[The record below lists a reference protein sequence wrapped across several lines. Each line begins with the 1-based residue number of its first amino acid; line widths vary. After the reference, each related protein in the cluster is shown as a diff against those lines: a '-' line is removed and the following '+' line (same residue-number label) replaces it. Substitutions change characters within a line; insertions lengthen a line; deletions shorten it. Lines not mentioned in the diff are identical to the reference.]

1 MAPTASDAL
10 QGTPAPGTAVLIAG
24 PAMTGKR
31 DLLYELLAGDGT
43 PDRGTALVTTRKLA
57 DTIRSEYREHHP
69 DLPDERNYVVDCV
82 SRQHGRGSG
91 GDERTRYV
99 SHPGDLTEIG
109 IRLTGFMRQLHEDDA
124 VTGVGVGMHTLST
137 TLMYADLSRVFQFVH
152 VLTGRI
158 ASSGFVGAFVLDT
171 PTAGN
176 AEQILS
182 GAFDAKLEVREADDE
197 RGTRQVR
204 GRGTDVAPRTWTPF

>member
-1 MAPTASDAL
+1 
-10 QGTPAPGTAVLIAG
+10 
-24 PAMTGKR
+24 
-31 DLLYELLAGDGT
+31 
-43 PDRGTALVTTRKLA
+43 
-57 DTIRSEYREHHP
+57 
-69 DLPDERNYVVDCV
+69 V
-82 SRQHGRGSG
+82 SRQHGRDRD

-109 IRLTGFMRQLHEDDA
+109 IRLTGFMQRLHGDPA
-124 VTGVGVGMHTLST
+124 VTGAGIGLHTLST

-158 ASSGFVGAFVLDT
+158 ESSGFVGAFVLDT

-176 AEQILS
+176 AEAILS

-197 RGTRQVR
+197 SGTRQVR
-204 GRGTDVAPRTWTPF
+204 GRGTDIAPRRWTPF